1 MAVFPV
7 LQREA
12 STTGHSRTQF
22 LLLLLLP
29 PPPILLQSGAVE
41 RSKLT
46 SVTSHAEFIDSKFS
60 CPSASARAQHDDR
73 NLFNDAP
80 LPWG

>member
-1 MAVFPV
+1 M
-7 LQREA
+7 
-12 STTGHSRTQF
+12 TGHSRTQF
-22 LLLLLLP
+22 LLLLLPPTP
-29 PPPILLQSGAVE
+29 PPPPPSPILLQSGAVE
-41 RSKLT
+41 RLKLT
-46 SVTSHAEFIDSKFS
+46 SVTSYAEFIDSKFS

>member
-1 MAVFPV
+1 
-7 LQREA
+7 
-12 STTGHSRTQF
+12 
-22 LLLLLLP
+22 
-29 PPPILLQSGAVE
+29 VE

-46 SVTSHAEFIDSKFS
+46 SVTSYAEFIDSKFS

-80 LPWG
+80 FALGLMAWNMLGRERQYGNDFVNSWMNLRLSLCQ